1 MILYNFSK
9 PMADLMVS
17 YTEANYQT
25 YSDAIAAANSVTLD
39 SMTSI
44 AIGGSAFMDKN
55 KRKPYILIE
64 PVSEDIDD
72 QIGGSI
78 EAVMRYDVLIEAV
91 APNEETALTAVGL
104 YKDAFVSMIL
114 SDDTLGGEVDHAKVT
129 NVEQYPGGSGTSK
142 FILMAVEITVS
153 QGR

>member
-1 MILYNFSK
+1 MTYNLSK
-9 PMADLMVS
+9 TVNDLLIAYV
-17 YTEANYQT
+17 EANYQGYVDT
-25 YSDAIAAANSVTLD
+25 IATANGVSLD
-39 SMTSI
+39 SLTSVG
-44 AIGGSAFMDKN
+44 IGGPAFMDKN
-55 KRKPYILIE
+55 KRKPYMLVE
-64 PVSEDIDD
+64 PVGEDIDD
-72 QIGGSI
+72 QIAGSV
-78 EAVMRYDVLIEAV
+78 EVTMRYDVLIEAL